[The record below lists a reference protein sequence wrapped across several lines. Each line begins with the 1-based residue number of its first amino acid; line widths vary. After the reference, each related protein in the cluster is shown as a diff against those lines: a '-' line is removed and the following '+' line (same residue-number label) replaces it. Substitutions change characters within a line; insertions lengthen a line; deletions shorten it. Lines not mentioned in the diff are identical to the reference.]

1 MFDYKGLKEYRK
13 QELSNIQST
22 LIKASELI
30 AFIRVYGSM
39 YDEHYEGF
47 ILNINNISEHYLQDL
62 NPEVINSL
70 YDLYSTL
77 KQKTENEEE
86 IFKQLRMA
94 LYCIPAFRVT
104 ETKTRRRR
112 KNLIFFI
119 NGEIRYR

>member
-1 MFDYKGLKEYRK
+1 MLEYRGLKEYRK

-94 LYCIPAFRVT
+94 LYGLSAFRVT
-104 ETKTRRRR
+104 ETNARR
-112 KNLIFFI
+112 KRKI
-119 NGEIRYR
+119 